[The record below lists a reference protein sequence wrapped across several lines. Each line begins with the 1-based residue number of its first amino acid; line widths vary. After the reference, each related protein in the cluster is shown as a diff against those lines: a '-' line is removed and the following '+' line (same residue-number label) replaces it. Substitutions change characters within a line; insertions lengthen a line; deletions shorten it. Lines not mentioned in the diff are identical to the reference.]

1 MTVVVMTVVVMTE
14 FGRRVAENSV
24 FGTDHGRGSAMFVLG
39 GGVRGGR
46 VLGPWP
52 GLKPEMLE
60 GPGDPPVWNN
70 YRDILAPVLTRHG
83 ANADAL
89 AKIFPDFPLKPL
101 PIFG

>member
-1 MTVVVMTVVVMTE
+1 
-14 FGRRVAENSV
+14 
-24 FGTDHGRGSAMFVLG
+24 MFVLG